1 MQKNLGA
8 KCKRVSIIA
17 IPIIALMLLASVSV
31 LAEGGKYAGKLVILH
46 TNDVHGAIDGYA
58 KVSALKKDLEKM
70 GADVILADAGDFIQG
85 SAEVGIDKGASVI
98 PLMNKAGYDVVELGN
113 HEFDYGIDILKSDLS
128 KASFEIL
135 CANAADKDGL
145 LYKANTVIEK
155 GGVKVGFYGLLT
167 PDTKTVA
174 NPVLVKDMNFFY
186 GCPGNSIA
194 ACATAQAK
202 QLKDNGAQIVI
213 CLSHVGVTESSAF
226 TSTELCNESSGTDFF
241 IDGHSHT
248 VMTEGKNGEPI
259 QSTGTGFANIGVIV
273 IDKTSKK
280 VESNE
285 LIALEDIENEDA
297 EVKAIIDQIKAKVEK
312 EYSVVIAKSEVDLN
326 GDKKPGN
333 RTQETNHGD
342 FITDACLWYATEKYP
357 DISAKVPKSNVVAI
371 ENGGGIRAWL
381 NKGDITKGDLFKV
394 MPFGNTLDV
403 IYVKGSTLL
412 EVLESATF
420 AAPDELGAFPQIAG
434 MNITINTAIPY
445 DANDEPYPGSTYYG
459 PKSIKRVT
467 INDIGGKP
475 FDPDALYAI
484 VTNDFVSC
492 GGEAYFALGSA
503 TDKVNTG
510 IPFDTVVTEYVKEKL
525 GGYIGM
531 EYANPKG
538 RITILTDKAVP
549 TPDTADNF
557 PVIISISVMGAA
569 ALLGTACAV
578 KSKRKA
584 K

>member
-1 MQKNLGA
+1 MRKKLSAN
-8 KCKRVSIIA
+8 CKRVSIIA
-17 IPIIALMLLASVSV
+17 ILIIALMLLTSVSV
-31 LAEGGKYAGKLVILH
+31 LAEGGEYAGKLVILH

-58 KVSALKKDLEKM
+58 KVSALKKDLENM

-85 SAEVGIDKGASVI
+85 SAEVGIDKGASVV

-113 HEFDYGIDILKSDLS
+113 HEFDFGIDILKNDLS

-155 GGVKVGFYGLLT
+155 GGVKVGFYGVLN
-167 PDTKTVA
+167 PDTKTIA
-174 NPVLVKDMNFFY
+174 PPLRVKDIDFFY
-186 GCPGNSIA
+186 GCPGHDLA
-194 ACATAQAK
+194 ACASAQAK
-202 QLKDNGAQIVI
+202 ELRNSGADIVI

-226 TSTELCNESSGTDFF
+226 TSTALCNKSTGTDFY
-241 IDGHSHT
+241 IDGHSHV
-248 VMTEGKNGEPI
+248 VMTEGKDGQPI

-273 IDKTSKK
+273 IDKTAKK
-280 VESNE
+280 IESNK
-285 LIALEDIENEDA
+285 LIAIEELENEDS
-297 EVKAIIDQIKAKVEK
+297 EVKEIIDQIKAKVEK
-312 EYSVVIAKSEVDLN
+312 EYSVVVGKSEVDLN

-342 FITDACLWYATEKYP
+342 LVTDAFLWYATEKHP

-412 EVLESATF
+412 EVLESTTF

-434 MNITINTAIPY
+434 MNITVNTSIPF

-475 FDPDALYAI
+475 FDPDALYA
-484 VTNDFVSC
+484 VATNNFATD
-492 GGEAYFALGSA
+492 GGEAYHIFGAV
-503 TDKVNTG
+503 TDKISTG
-510 IPFDTVVTEYVKEKL
+510 VTLDSIIGEYIVEKL
-525 GGYIGM
+525 GGVISAA
-531 EYANPKG
+531 EYAEPQG
-538 RITILTDKAVP
+538 RIILTDKDIP

-557 PVIISISVMGAA
+557 PVIISISVMGASV
-569 ALLGTACAV
+569 LLGTACAV